1 MQDDLPQVFIDYDN
15 IKDIF
20 KSTKRRELVKN
31 PVTKYFSEEEAI
43 DEILNMKYNKEV
55 KAHVNKKKILKENNG
70 KLYSLLWE
78 KCTEN
83 MKAKIKYST
92 KYQNMEY
99 D

>member
-1 MQDDLPQVFIDYDN
+1 MDW
-15 IKDIF
+15 
-20 KSTKRRELVKN
+20 T
-31 PVTKYFSEEEAI
+31 
-43 DEILNMKYNKEV
+43 LNMIKNKEV
-55 KAHVNKKKILKENNG
+55 KIHVNQKKILKENNG